1 MLAKYKFII
10 ITIITSIIIGNIFF
24 FLNSRSFVSTFLMKP
39 LSDNIFIE
47 SIRNG
52 ELKIQGERYKKIFN
66 PPNGIYEEVT
76 DNLKVDLYS
85 NIIRFLQN
93 NKSYKYELSK
103 EYNFTKKQEK
113 NYFSVVENINLEGAY
128 FLNPKFLS
136 IVKVQLFNNKK
147 IDEEILK
154 NYLGFIIK
162 KELMR
167 LDKISLQYSNELIK
181 QTNEFK
187 KKSENILKFINWSSF
202 YFENLKP
209 LDDTDA
215 AEAIHE
221 FYYNRSK
228 TNIKNIRK
236 DLIFLDKTLN
246 KVQLNKNIS
255 LKDIEKFKMKL
266 SNIIK
271 FYQQE
276 YLFFNKIF
284 NYNDIDIRNL
294 INDNAYYNLL
304 YLISNNDWFIY
315 NSNEITFDD
324 KNFDFSKIEKKIT
337 KNLEY
342 ISRRFNTIEL
352 ISINIFS
359 IIFGISIYFIYFNFR
374 SKFK

>member
-39 LSDNIFIE
+39 LSNNIFIE

-52 ELKIQGERYKKIFN
+52 ESKIQGERYKKIFN

-147 IDEEILK
+147 LDKKILK

-167 LDKISLQYSNELIK
+167 LDKISLQYSKELKK
-181 QTNEFK
+181 QTNEFI
-187 KKSENILKFINWSSF
+187 KKSESILKFINWSSF
-202 YFENLKP
+202 YFENFKP
-209 LDDTDA
+209 LDDTEE
-215 AEAIHE
+215 AEAIQE
-221 FYYNRSK
+221 FYNHKSK
-228 TNIKNIRK
+228 ANIKNIRK

-246 KVQLNKNIS
+246 K
-255 LKDIEKFKMKL
+255 
-266 SNIIK
+266 
-271 FYQQE
+271 
-276 YLFFNKIF
+276 
-284 NYNDIDIRNL
+284 
-294 INDNAYYNLL
+294 DNAYYNQL

-315 NSNEITFDD
+315 NGSGSGIEFDD

-374 SKFK
+374 SEFK